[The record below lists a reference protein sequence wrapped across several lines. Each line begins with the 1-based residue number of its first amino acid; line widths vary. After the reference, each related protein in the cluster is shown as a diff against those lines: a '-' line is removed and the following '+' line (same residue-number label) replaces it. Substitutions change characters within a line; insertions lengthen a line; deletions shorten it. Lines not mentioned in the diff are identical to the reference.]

1 LTEPVTTLSSVWQES
16 IGSPKSAAPTSVTD
30 SVVAVEAPVEKEN
43 ELIPPTEILSV
54 FEESTDTPSTEA
66 GTTESVTESE

>member
-1 LTEPVTTLSSVWQES
+1 VITLSSVWQES
-16 IGSPKSAAPTSVTD
+16 IGSPKSAAPTVTD

-43 ELIPPTEILSV
+43 ELFPPTEILSV

-66 GTTESVTESE
+66 GTTESVTESA

>member
-1 LTEPVTTLSSVWQES
+1 MTTLSSVWQES
-16 IGSPKSAAPTSVTD
+16 IGSPKSAAPTIID

-43 ELIPPTEILSV
+43 ELVPPTEILSV

-66 GTTESVTESE
+66 GTTESVTESA